1 MTQTIGLDD
10 FLSNQILTN
19 LKVDPSESFGLYFVN
34 TLSYEKNTYDKEV
47 YLLDLKDYTTRAIHL
62 EESPDDYYFKG
73 DFILFKYLYEESTAF
88 YAYHPQKGDLQK
100 VCEIPFVAESVG
112 CGDKLYFTAPIN
124 TEKKEASMLCS
135 SHSPFYIE
143 GRGVV
148 GKTITGLFS
157 SDYDGRKIQV
167 ITDLEMDINLVDFDF
182 KTSKIV
188 MTAFKSTRQKPI
200 VSSVFTYDIKTEQMQ
215 MLTKGPYRIDM
226 VKSIGDD
233 CLYFMGLDLDKSNRN
248 DNQQVYKIDLS
259 RGLVER
265 HGDFVDMSNER
276 PVVVTDCLFTK
287 GPGDYKFGDKYYFL
301 RVSEDRQV
309 VASIDGHG
317 QTDHI
322 DTGLRAISNFVV
334 LSDRLILLGLGQDG
348 LSEIY
353 CFKEGRLTRITRHN
367 DWLKA
372 YSLSRP
378 QALEVEVDGTTIKGW
393 VCPPLENIHEDEKKN
408 QEGSGMKP
416 AVLMIHGGPKMIY
429 SDVFSFDIQML
440 NAKGYYV
447 LYANPM
453 GSDGRGNAFADIR
466 GNFCDLPYKQLMAF
480 LDKALET
487 YPDMDGERLGVT
499 GGSYG
504 GYMTNHIITQ
514 TDRFGAAV
522 SERGISNML
531 TALTSSDIGYKFAV
545 EYSACRCNPWKSTKS
560 FVDISPIMNVQ
571 HVKTPTLFNHG
582 KDDFRC
588 HYTESLNMYSAL
600 SQLGVETRLCL
611 YEGEN
616 HGLVTCGRP
625 KSKRKR
631 YEELSSWFDKYLK

>member
-1 MTQTIGLDD
+1 MTQTIDLDD

-19 LKVDPSESFGLYFVN
+19 LKIHPSETFGLYFVN
-34 TLSYEKNTYDKEV
+34 TLNYEKNVYDKRV
-47 YLLDLKDYTTRAIHL
+47 FLIDLADYTTRLIPL
-62 EESPDDYYFKG
+62 EKSPQDYYFK
-73 DFILFKYLYEESTAF
+73 DEFILFKYLYEDSTVF
-88 YAYHPQKGDLQK
+88 YAYHPEKGQLKK
-100 VCEIPFVAESVG
+100 VCEIPFLAESVG
-112 CGDKLYFTAPIN
+112 CGDKLYFTAPI
-124 TEKKEASMLCS
+124 KADKEDVSMECS
-135 SHSPFYIE
+135 SRSPFYIE

-157 SDYDGRKIQV
+157 SDYEGRKIQV
-167 ITDLEMDINLVDFDF
+167 ITDLEMDINLIDYDF
-182 KTSKIV
+182 KSSQIV
-188 MTAFKSTRQKPI
+188 MTAFKSSRQKPI
-200 VSSVFTYDIKTEQMQ
+200 SSSVFTYDIKTEQMQ
-215 MLTKGPYRIDM
+215 MFTRGQYRIDAI
-226 VKSIGDD
+226 KSINPET
-233 CLYFMGLDLDKSNRN
+233 LYFMGVDLDRNNRN
-248 DNQQVYKIDLS
+248 DNQQVHRINLS
-259 RGLVER
+259 SGEVMG

-287 GPGDYKFGDKYYFL
+287 GPGDYKTKDRYYFL
-301 RVSEDRQV
+301 RVGEDRQL
-309 VASIDGHG
+309 VASIDTSG
-317 QTDHI
+317 QTEHI
-322 DTGLRAISNFVV
+322 DTGLRAISNFAVIR
-334 LSDRLILLGLGQDG
+334 DRVILLGLKDEG

-353 CFKEGRLTRITRHN
+353 CYRNRELTRITRHN

-372 YSLSRP
+372 YSVSKP
-378 QALEVEVDGTTIKGW
+378 QALEVKVDGILIKGW
-393 VCPPLENIHEDEKKN
+393 VCPPHKTEYSEKDQK
-408 QEGSGMKP
+408 KP

-429 SDVFSFDIQML
+429 SDVFSFDIQL
-440 NAKGYYV
+440 LSAKGYYV

-480 LDKALET
+480 VDKALQI
-487 YPDMDGERLGVT
+487 YPDIDNMRMGVT

-504 GYMTNHIITQ
+504 GYMTNHIITK
-514 TDRFGAAV
+514 TDRFRAAV

-571 HVKTPTLFNHG
+571 YVKTPTLFNHG

-625 KSKRKR
+625 RSKRKR